1 MTNKAREAW
10 DTWIEK
16 IHGELLTWKVLAI
29 LLSLGLIASMIFSGY
44 HFTRPKFIPYVVFVK
59 DNGDVNFK
67 GRIDTNSVS
76 LSSAMIR
83 SYLIRFISDI
93 SKVSTDL
100 ATHKNNLRDA
110 YYLVT
115 QSGRQILTDYIGE
128 AKSLEKAGEGDIYVD
143 VRFLAFDQLGESTW
157 SVDWREIERKTGVVI
172 GTREMRGTFLYERGE
187 AESIIEAENN
197 PLGIYFS
204 SFDIRERRRE

>member
-1 MTNKAREAW
+1 MGSEAKTKEPNFVSKN
-10 DTWIEK
+10 DPS
-16 IHGELLTWKVLAI
+16 LALTPP
-29 LLSLGLIASMIFSGY
+29 
-44 HFTRPKFIPYVVFVK
+44 PKK
-59 DNGDVNFK
+59 K
-67 GRIDTNSVS
+67 
-76 LSSAMIR
+76 LK
-83 SYLIRFISDI
+83 L
-93 SKVSTDL
+93 
-100 ATHKNNLRDA
+100 KNNLRDA